1 MFQEVKVAAISFRP
15 EKLKLDKNSK
25 QLEEMFREAAAG
37 GAQLAVAPEGVLDGY
52 IVNEIISG
60 KIPPEEIKRISLTM
74 RSKTI
79 QYFQDLAKSL
89 NMCLVFGLA
98 EKLAG
103 EVYNC
108 AVFLDQKGKL
118 RGKYHKMQLAEGY
131 HHSWWWNR
139 LGKTSR
145 AFGTPFGR
153 AGMLICN
160 DRWNPDIARIPVLD
174 GARYLLI
181 PSYGST
187 AQDQDLAVLA
197 RARENGI
204 PIVEANVGVT
214 LIVNKGEI
222 TALSRKINAITYGVI
237 SIPAKPSAQNKN
249 KSEKEFLSWREQ
261 EMSIRYDET
270 LKRKEKGRQTVGT
283 SHNNHGRLIE
293 SQD

>member
-139 LGKTSR
+139 LGKTTR
-145 AFGTPFGR
+145 AF
-153 AGMLICN
+153 
-160 DRWNPDIARIPVLD
+160 
-174 GARYLLI
+174 
-181 PSYGST
+181 
-187 AQDQDLAVLA
+187 
-197 RARENGI
+197 
-204 PIVEANVGVT
+204 
-214 LIVNKGEI
+214 
-222 TALSRKINAITYGVI
+222 
-237 SIPAKPSAQNKN
+237 
-249 KSEKEFLSWREQ
+249 
-261 EMSIRYDET
+261 
-270 LKRKEKGRQTVGT
+270 
-283 SHNNHGRLIE
+283 
-293 SQD
+293 